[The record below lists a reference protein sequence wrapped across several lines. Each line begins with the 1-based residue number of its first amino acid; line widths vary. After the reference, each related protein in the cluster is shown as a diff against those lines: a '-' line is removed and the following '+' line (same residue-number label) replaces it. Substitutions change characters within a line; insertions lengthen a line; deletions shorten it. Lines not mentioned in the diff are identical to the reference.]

1 MPRSL
6 IPCSVTV
13 LALIVLAN
21 GPRWSDQGLVPE
33 DWATA
38 GLVTTAYADEPLP
51 DEKLRVPDERL
62 RVPNETL
69 RVPNDPVHRALA
81 RVDAARAAGGALVD
95 VPSDSAL
102 DELAAGRY
110 WHAALALRAERMADS
125 EPEHVLLLASA
136 EAGWNNWTGVRL
148 LLQGAEWLEDVGEG
162 DGLFLLGRA
171 LERAERWAAAAAAFD
186 RYVEIAG
193 GAAAERSAARVRGV
207 RALWRAG
214 EREAAEQGLEM
225 LVGTPTVQ
233 SWLAADLIGEA
244 VAEGDTM
251 ATRTL
256 LSRVS
261 DEVALDRLWRAE
273 ADAFLAADDPDR
285 ARATFEALV
294 ERLESEDASDRR
306 VAEARVEAGL
316 LRLAAGD
323 TTAALDALTTG
334 VDNAPG
340 SALPRAAAAL
350 VDIGGQDADASMR
363 LAAILNRSGDGRRAL
378 RAYDRAHRLTA
389 ELGDAMPASARLER
403 ARLMATVRD
412 RQDEALEEF
421 RALRESLDDEGLA
434 ARNLEIWAQMRERQ
448 GRTGDVRTLRGWLV
462 EEYPGSDQAAE
473 VVFMRGYDAEQS
485 GRVGEALR
493 HYEAVAEAARTH
505 SRAGQARMRA
515 GQIHLAR
522 GETERAARTF
532 EAYLEDFPEG
542 RRWEEAAYWAGRTRL
557 EAGDREAGL
566 GHLRRVMGQ
575 PISYYAV
582 MAADL
587 AEEAYTVDL
596 EPGVEP
602 VEPDWLTEG
611 LARLDVLTDAELR
624 RGADA
629 EVARLR
635 DRARGDRAVTVR
647 LAEALI
653 ERGLTI
659 DGINLGWA
667 LVEEGGWDRTVLRI
681 TFPFPYR
688 ELVRREAEEWG
699 VDPIMLAALIRQES
713 AFKADIVSHAGAI
726 GLMQVMPP
734 TGAQLARAHGP
745 VGFTSDAL
753 SNPEVNLHLGSAF
766 LVEMTRRFDG
776 ALPLVLSAYNAGPSR
791 AVRWREFPEVSDE
804 LRFTERIPFV
814 ETRGYVKNV
823 RRNLGL
829 YRVLY
834 GEDEE
839 E

>member
-6 IPCSVTV
+6 IPYSVTV

-21 GPRWSDQGLVPE
+21 GLRWSDRGLVPD
-33 DWATA
+33 DWATS
-38 GLVTTAYADEPLP
+38 GLVTTAYAEDG
-51 DEKLRVPDERL
+51 LRGEAL
-62 RVPNETL
+62 GEAL
-69 RVPNDPVHRALA
+69 HVPNDPVHRALA
-81 RVDAARAAGGALVD
+81 RLGGAGVSASAPTGGISLD

-110 WHAALALRAERMADS
+110 WHAALALRAEGMADS

-136 EAGWNNWTGVRL
+136 EAGWGNWTGVRL
-148 LLQGAEWLEDVGEG
+148 LLEDADWLEEVGEA
-162 DGLFLLGRA
+162 DGLFLLGRG
-171 LERAERWAAAAAAFD
+171 LERAERWSAAATTFD
-186 RYVEIAG
+186 RYIEIAG
-193 GAAAERSAARVRGV
+193 GDAPERSAARVRGV
-207 RALWRAG
+207 RSLWRSG

-225 LVGTPTVQ
+225 LVATPTVR
-233 SWLAADLIGEA
+233 SWVAADLIREA
-244 VAEGDTM
+244 VEEGDTV

-256 LSRVS
+256 LSRVT
-261 DEVALDRLWRAE
+261 DEVALDEVWRAE
-273 ADAFLAADDPDR
+273 ADALLAADDPDR
-285 ARATFEALV
+285 ALSTFEALV
-294 ERLESEDASDRR
+294 ERLASEGASERR

-323 TTAALDALTTG
+323 TIAALDALTTG
-334 VDNAPG
+334 FEDAGG
-340 SALPRAAAAL
+340 SALNRAAAAL
-350 VDIGGQDADASMR
+350 ADIGGQDADASLR
-363 LAAILNRSGDGRRAL
+363 LASILDRAGDGRRAL
-378 RAYDRAHRLTA
+378 RAYDRAQRLSS
-389 ELGDAMPASARLER
+389 ELGEPMRASARLER

-421 RALRESLDDEGLA
+421 RALRASLDDPRLA
-434 ARNLEIWAQMRERQ
+434 ARNLEIWARMRDRQ
-448 GRTGDVRTLRGWLV
+448 GRAGDVRTLREWLV
-462 EEYPGSDQAAE
+462 DEYPGSDQAAE
-473 VVFMRGYDAEQS
+473 IVFMRGFDAEQS
-485 GRVGEALR
+485 GRVSEALR
-493 HYEAVAEAARTH
+493 QYEAVAEAARTH

-515 GQIHLAR
+515 GQIHLTR
-522 GETERAARTF
+522 GETERAASTF
-532 EAYLEDFPEG
+532 EAYLTDFPDG

-557 EAGDREAGL
+557 ESGDRQAGL
-566 GHLRRVMGQ
+566 EHLRRVMGQ

-587 AEEAYTVDL
+587 AEEPYEVTL

-611 LARLDVLTDAELR
+611 FARLDVLVDADLA

-653 ERGLTI
+653 ERGRTI

-667 LVEEGGWDRTVLRI
+667 LVADGGWDRTVLEI

-734 TGAQLARAHGP
+734 TGAQLARTHGP
-745 VGFTSDAL
+745 EGFSPDVL

-766 LVEMTRRFDG
+766 LVDMTRRFDG

-791 AVRWREFPEVSDE
+791 AVRWREFPEMADE

-834 GEDEE
+834 GADEQD
-839 E
+839 

>member
-21 GPRWSDQGLVPE
+21 GPRWSDRGLVPD
-33 DWATA
+33 DWATS
-38 GLVTTAYADEPLP
+38 GLVTSAYADEGLP
-51 DEKLRVPDERL
+51 GEALHVPS
-62 RVPNETL
+62 
-69 RVPNDPVHRALA
+69 DPVHRALA
-81 RVDAARAAGGALVD
+81 RLRAAGATSLD
-95 VPSDSAL
+95 APSDSAL

-110 WHAALALRAERMADS
+110 WHAALALRAEGMADS
-125 EPEHVLLLASA
+125 DPEHVLLLASA

-148 LLQGAEWLEDVGEG
+148 LLDDADWLEEVGEG
-162 DGLFLLGRA
+162 DGLFLMGRA
-171 LERAERWAAAAAAFD
+171 LERAERWSEAAAAFD
-186 RYVEIAG
+186 RYIDVAG
-193 GAAAERSAARVRGV
+193 GDAAERSAARVRGV

-225 LVGTPTVQ
+225 LVGTPTVR
-233 SWLAADLIGEA
+233 SWLAADLVREA
-244 VAEGDTM
+244 VAEGDTV

-256 LSRVS
+256 LTRVT
-261 DEVALDRLWRAE
+261 DEVALDEVWRAE
-273 ADAFLAADDPDR
+273 ADALLAADDPER
-285 ARATFEALV
+285 ALDAFEALV
-294 ERLESEDASDRR
+294 ERLGSEGASERR
-306 VAEARVEAGL
+306 VAETHVEVGL

-323 TTAALDALTTG
+323 TTAALDALTAGFEDT
-334 VDNAPG
+334 AG
-340 SALPRAAAAL
+340 SALSRAAAAL
-350 VDIGGQDADASMR
+350 VDIGGQDAATNLR
-363 LAAILNRSGDGRRAL
+363 LASILDRAGDGRRAL
-378 RAYDRAHRLTA
+378 RAYDRAHRLA
-389 ELGDAMPASARLER
+389 NDLGQPMPASARLER

-421 RALRESLDDEGLA
+421 RELRESLDDPGLA
-434 ARNLEIWAQMRERQ
+434 ARNLEIWARMRERQ

-462 EEYPGSDQAAE
+462 DEYPGSDQAAE
-473 VVFMRGYDAEQS
+473 VVFMRGYDAEQA

-493 HYEAVAEAARTH
+493 HYEAVAEAARSH

-522 GETERAARTF
+522 GETGRAAETF
-532 EAYLEDFPEG
+532 EAYLTDFPEG

-587 AEEAYTVDL
+587 AEEAYTVEL
-596 EPGVEP
+596 EPGVDP
-602 VEPDWLTEG
+602 VEPDWLTDG
-611 LARLDVLTDAELR
+611 LSRLDVLADAELR

-653 ERGLTI
+653 ERGRTI

-667 LVEEGGWDRTVLRI
+667 LVDDGGWDRAVLRI

-745 VGFTSDAL
+745 AGFTSDAL

-791 AVRWREFPEVSDE
+791 AVRWREFPEMADE

-829 YRVLY
+829 YRALY
-834 GEDEE
+834 GDDELD
-839 E
+839 